1 MPSSCYTTP
10 RARAPH
16 SRYPAPGFR
25 RRLRPRYPPGFRRRP
40 ALGFRRRPALGFRRR
55 PALGFRR
62 RPAPGF
68 RRRPAPGSIA
78 TRCEAPLHTL
88 RHMAFSRPASPTQT
102 HPWRPSQ
109 PRRCDIVV
117 VRCTTM

>member
-1 MPSSCYTTP
+1 MPSSCYTIP

-40 ALGFRRRPALGFRRR
+40 A
-55 PALGFRR
+55 
-62 RPAPGF
+62 
-68 RRRPAPGSIA
+68 PGSIA

-88 RHMAFSRPASPTQT
+88 RHMTFSRPASPTLT
-102 HPWRPSQ
+102 HPWHPSQ